1 MIDVLA
7 LPLAEAKAKLE
18 QEKVTIKVVR
28 SEPEYRRFGP
38 VSAKSIEYVVRQ
50 HWLDNHNV
58 ILTTVLKYRKEVLG
72 NGIEN

>member
-28 SEPEYRRFGP
+28 SEPKYRRFGP
-38 VSAKSIEYVVRQ
+38 VSDKSIEYVVRQ